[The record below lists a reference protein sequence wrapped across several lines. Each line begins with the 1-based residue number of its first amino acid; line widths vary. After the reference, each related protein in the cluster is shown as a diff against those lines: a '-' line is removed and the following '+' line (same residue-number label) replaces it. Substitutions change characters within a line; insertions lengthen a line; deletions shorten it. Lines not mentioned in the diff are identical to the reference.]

1 MAAQPGDLLF
11 VDFHSTKV
19 IGHAMVVTGRGWRED
34 QATGKIIDTPL
45 ISQKTIN
52 YQNHP
57 LFESIKT
64 TEENGNPIWYALTT
78 R

>member
-1 MAAQPGDLLF
+1 
-11 VDFHSTKV
+11 
-19 IGHAMVVTGRGWRED
+19 MVVTGRGLRENK
-34 QATGKIIDTPL
+34 ATGKIIDTPL

-78 R
+78 L